1 MGILHPK
8 YKVAAVQ
15 AAPVYLDLDAT
26 VEKTIK
32 LIEEAANEG
41 AKLINFPETWVPGY
55 PWWIW
60 LGTHAWSIK
69 KGFVKQYYDNSLSYD
84 DPQADLIREAARK
97 NNITVG
103 LGLSERDP
111 STGTIYIA
119 QWIIGPDGDTIATRR
134 KVRPTH
140 NERTVFGEGDGSDL
154 DVHQTDLGRI
164 GALCCWENMISLN
177 RYALFSQNEQVHL
190 AAWPSFSTYKKFA
203 HALGAEVNS
212 AVNMVYAVEGA
223 CFVIAPSSMMSQGM
237 FDILCDTPEKEELTH
252 VGGGNAVIY
261 GPDGTLLS
269 NKLPEDQEGIV
280 YADIDLGEISVHKNV
295 MDPVGHY
302 SRPDVMRLMLNK
314 TPMKRVDMMELPFDE
329 TQHIKKEIDLNLE

>member
-1 MGILHPK
+1 MGISHPK

-15 AAPVYLDLDAT
+15 AAPAYLDLDAA

-41 AKLINFPETWVPGY
+41 AKLIAFPETWIPGY

-60 LGTHAWSIK
+60 LGPHAWAVK

-97 NNITVG
+97 NDITVG

-164 GALCCWENMISLN
+164 GALCCWENLISLN

-190 AAWPSFSTYKKFA
+190 AAWPSFSTYEPFA
-203 HALGAEVNS
+203 NALGPDVNN
-212 AVNMVYAVEGA
+212 AVNKIYAVEGA
-223 CFVIAPSSMMSQGM
+223 CFVVAPSSIMSQEM
-237 FDILCDTPEKEELTH
+237 MDLLCDTPDKEELTH
-252 VGGGNAVIY
+252 VGGGHAVIY
-261 GPDGTLLS
+261 GPDGSLLCD
-269 NKLPEDQEGIV
+269 KLPEDQEGIL
-280 YADIDLGEISVHKNV
+280 YADIDLGEISVHKNA

-314 TPMKRVDMMELPFDE
+314 KPMSRVEVMDLPFE
-329 TQHIKKEIDLNLE
+329 TAEEKSASTDNAE